1 MATFTNN
8 SNNGNNNTSSTSMN
22 NITRPFGDD
31 EEELHPIDAM
41 HPCCVKEAKSRSKAL
56 KRREAFE
63 KVDITRIALERRKV
77 AKNLPTP
84 SSSIERLHIH
94 SEDCTSDCTMLY
106 NEEEDVNDNNNNN
119 MITNNSM
126 KEYEKKLTKIGGYV
140 RENDKD
146 ENSDDGSDTDSDL
159 DAMLEGFETSNN
171 IFEDNLE
178 HIKNKRLAKLKL
190 DVAENALKRERMK
203 AIQGAPLKQIAE
215 DDIGRILQNAERA
228 ICLIVED
235 GIIFE
240 DRGERELQNLTQ
252 NEFVAKCIY
261 DRMKAMAPHVLYT
274 RFTYLTEPSASF
286 ASNFKLTSLP
296 AIICIDYCN
305 VIAQTKSIVEISNGS
320 LNIRAIITAFDDWL
334 DVVGMLK
341 PKDGYHLSSSSSN
354 NNNNNDDDEDV
365 EDESLDV
372 YECGVEGCHK
382 HFQHEH
388 IGMDGE
394 GRDADTLNF

>member
-1 MATFTNN
+1 MYN
-8 SNNGNNNTSSTSMN
+8 
-22 NITRPFGDD
+22 
-31 EEELHPIDAM
+31 
-41 HPCCVKEAKSRSKAL
+41 
-56 KRREAFE
+56 
-63 KVDITRIALERRKV
+63 
-77 AKNLPTP
+77 
-84 SSSIERLHIH
+84 
-94 SEDCTSDCTMLY
+94 LY
-106 NEEEDVNDNNNNN
+106 NEEEDVNNNNNNNN

-171 IFEDNLE
+171 IFEDNLD

-252 NEFVAKCIY
+252 NEFVAKCIH
-261 DRMKAMAPHVLYT
+261 DRMKAMAPHVPYT

-320 LNIRAIITAFDDWL
+320 
-334 DVVGMLK
+334 
-341 PKDGYHLSSSSSN
+341 
-354 NNNNNDDDEDV
+354 V
-365 EDESLDV
+365 EYTCYYYS
-372 YECGVEGCHK
+372 
-382 HFQHEH
+382 
-388 IGMDGE
+388 I
-394 GRDADTLNF
+394 